1 MSDLDPV
8 APTPPRPDRP
18 RRGNGRRS
26 WVNVLLTVAIGVE
39 VLLGLVYLFVGG
51 FGGNIILFP
60 LMAAWAVCFV
70 MTLVVARRV
79 GTGRWRA
86 RAAWLA
92 LAALGLM
99 LVAFPVVLGPV
110 VSLQACT
117 DAREAAAFAVPPYG
131 GADPGLSGGQYGC
144 GYTLDLTEPVAPVVQ
159 YYRDGFEREGWNV
172 TTGVTESQGE
182 VEGGGS
188 AVTGEL
194 IATRGDETVTITYEG
209 AGDGTFATVSLT
221 AS

>member
-1 MSDLDPV
+1 
-8 APTPPRPDRP
+8 
-18 RRGNGRRS
+18 
-26 WVNVLLTVAIGVE
+26 VLLTAAIGVE

-70 MTLVVARRV
+70 MTLVVAKRV
-79 GTGRWRA
+79 GVGRWRP

-110 VSLQACT
+110 VNLQACT
-117 DAREAAAFAVPPYG
+117 DARRAAVLAVPPYG
-131 GADPGLSGGQYGC
+131 GADPALFGGQYGC

-159 YYRDGFEREGWNV
+159 YYRDGFERQGWNV
-172 TTGVTESQGE
+172 GTSVTDTQGE

-188 AVTGEL
+188 MVAGEL
-194 IATRGDETVTITYEG
+194 VATRGDDKVTITYEG
-209 AGDGTFATVSLT
+209 SGDGTYATVSLT

>member
-1 MSDLDPV
+1 MSDTNL
-8 APTPPRPDRP
+8 AATPPRPDRP
-18 RRGNGRRS
+18 REGNARP
-26 WVNVLLTVAIGVE
+26 WVKVLLALAIGVQL
-39 VLLGLVYLFVGG
+39 VLGLVYLFVGG
-51 FGGNIILFP
+51 FGGDLIFFP
-60 LMAAWAVCFV
+60 LMGVWAACFAV
-70 MTLVVARRV
+70 TLAVALQVGRGRR
-79 GTGRWRA
+79 RA

-194 IATRGDETVTITYEG
+194 VATRGEETVTITYEG
-209 AGDGTFATVSLT
+209 SGDGTYATVSLT